1 MKELLKALSNVKAE
15 IGKMSKDSDNPFFKS
30 KYFDINQLLEH
41 SEPILQ
47 KHGLLVL
54 QPIVEGKVVTEIY
67 HIETAEKITSS
78 LDIPNIPDPQKI
90 GSAITYFRRYTLG
103 SLLAIQA
110 EDDDGNKASG
120 NTSTNTAKSPE
131 KWLNITKKDGT
142 YTPEWTNVLQGI
154 HSGKITSVADVRNH
168 YKVNKDVASQLEQ
181 ILKQQKNG

>member
-15 IGKMSKDSDNPFFKS
+15 IGKMSKDSDNPFFQS

-54 QPIVEGKVVTEIY
+54 QPIIDGKVVTEIY
-67 HIETAEKITSS
+67 HIETAEKLTSS
-78 LDIPNIPDPQKI
+78 LEIPNIPDPQKI

-120 NTSTNTAKSPE
+120 NTSTSAVNSPE
-131 KWLNITKKDGT
+131 KWLNIANKQGVQ
-142 YTPEWTNVLQGI
+142 TPEWTNVLQGI
-154 HSGKITSVADVRNH
+154 QSGKINSVADVRKH

-181 ILKQQKNG
+181 ILKQKQNG